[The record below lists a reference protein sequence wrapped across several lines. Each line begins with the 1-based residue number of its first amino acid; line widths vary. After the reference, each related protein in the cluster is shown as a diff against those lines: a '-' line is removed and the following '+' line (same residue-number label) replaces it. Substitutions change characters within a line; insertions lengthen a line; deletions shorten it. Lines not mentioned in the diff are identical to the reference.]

1 MIVTM
6 LYSHQTKEW
15 GVWVSELEVRL

>member
-1 MIVTM
+1 MILTM

-15 GVWVSELEVRL
+15 GVWV